1 MFSKSILAAR
11 FLLLSVGTAHASCY
25 GSGSYRYC
33 DGIGGPGATRT
44 PTDKTGPSVT
54 DHSDRTCGIGTTV
67 IRTPMGN
74 GTTLI
79 ERLNRY

>member
-1 MFSKSILAAR
+1 MFSKIILAAS
-11 FLLLSVGTAHASCY
+11 FLVLSVGSAQASCY

-33 DGIGGPGATRT
+33 DGIGGPGATY
-44 PTDKTGPSVT
+44 PPIPKGEISITDTTG
-54 DHSDRTCGIGTTV
+54 RFGGNGTTI

>member
-1 MFSKSILAAR
+1 MFSKIILAAS
-11 FLLLSVGTAHASCY
+11 FLVLSVETAQASCY
-25 GSGSYRYC
+25 GTGNYRYC

-44 PTDKTGPSVT
+44 PIDKTGPSIT
-54 DHSDRTCGIGTTV
+54 DYSDRTGGIGTTV

-79 ERLNRY
+79 ERLRGY

>member
-1 MFSKSILAAR
+1 MFSKIILAASC
-11 FLLLSVGTAHASCY
+11 LVLSVGSAQASCY
-25 GSGSYRYC
+25 GTGSYRYC
-33 DGIGGPGATRT
+33 DGIGGPGAIY
-44 PTDKTGPSVT
+44 PPIDKTGPSIT
-54 DHSDRTCGIGTTV
+54 DQSGRFGGIRSTT

>member
-1 MFSKSILAAR
+1 MFSKIILAAS
-11 FLLLSVGTAHASCY
+11 FLVLSVGTAQASCY
-25 GSGSYRYC
+25 GTGSNRSC
-33 DGIGGPGATRT
+33 DGIGGLGATYT
-44 PTDKTGPSVT
+44 PIDKTSSSIT
-54 DHSDRTCGIGTTV
+54 DYSDRFGGIGTTV

>member
-1 MFSKSILAAR
+1 MFSKIILAAS
-11 FLLLSVGTAHASCY
+11 FLVLSVGSAQASCY
-25 GSGSYRYC
+25 GTGNYRYC

-44 PTDKTGPSVT
+44 PIDKTGPSIT
-54 DHSDRTCGIGTTV
+54 DHSDRTGGIGTTI

-79 ERLNRY
+79 EQLRRF

>member
-1 MFSKSILAAR
+1 MFSKSILAAS

-25 GSGSYRYC
+25 GTGSYRYC

-44 PTDKTGPSVT
+44 PIDKTGPSVT
-54 DHSDRTCGIGTTV
+54 DHSDRTGGIGTTV

>member
-1 MFSKSILAAR
+1 MFSKSILAAS

-44 PTDKTGPSVT
+44 PIDKTGPSVT
-54 DHSDRTCGIGTTV
+54 DHSDRTGGIGTTV